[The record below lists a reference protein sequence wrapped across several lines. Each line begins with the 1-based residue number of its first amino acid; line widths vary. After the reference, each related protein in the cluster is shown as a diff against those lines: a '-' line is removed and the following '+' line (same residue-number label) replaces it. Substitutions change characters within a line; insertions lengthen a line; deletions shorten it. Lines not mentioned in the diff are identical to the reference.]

1 LDSAPLRFEA
11 NKFTES
17 DFELPGLPIIKI
29 GILFII
35 QTKVV
40 NVFSF
45 KAEFLAMSLGVF
57 NFETNYL

>member
-1 LDSAPLRFEA
+1 MFEA

-17 DFELPGLPIIKI
+17 DLELPGLPIIKM

-45 KAEFLAMSLGVF
+45 KAEFLAMLFGVF
-57 NFETNYL
+57 SLETNYL